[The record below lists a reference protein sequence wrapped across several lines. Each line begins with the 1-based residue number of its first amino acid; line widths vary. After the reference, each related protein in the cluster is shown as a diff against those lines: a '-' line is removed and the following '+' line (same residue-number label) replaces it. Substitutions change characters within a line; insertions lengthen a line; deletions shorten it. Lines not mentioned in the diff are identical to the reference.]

1 MQRSSKA
8 RRNPQTRPPLKF
20 AELVGVHTRS
30 LKDFTPTT
38 HTDEALQQ
46 QKEMEEPTVSALAP
60 RVEDRIVPM
69 FHPEYGVGRV
79 FIPPVVDTP
88 LALQDPA
95 SVHTRSFKGLHTH
108 LRQVILAPAS
118 DWQWSIR

>member
-1 MQRSSKA
+1 M
-8 RRNPQTRPPLKF
+8 
-20 AELVGVHTRS
+20 HTRS

-69 FHPEYGVGRV
+69 FRPEYGVGRV
-79 FIPPVVDTP
+79 SELESEGVLEANFYLRTPPF
-88 LALQDPA
+88 L
-95 SVHTRSFKGLHTH
+95 
-108 LRQVILAPAS
+108 
-118 DWQWSIR
+118 WSY